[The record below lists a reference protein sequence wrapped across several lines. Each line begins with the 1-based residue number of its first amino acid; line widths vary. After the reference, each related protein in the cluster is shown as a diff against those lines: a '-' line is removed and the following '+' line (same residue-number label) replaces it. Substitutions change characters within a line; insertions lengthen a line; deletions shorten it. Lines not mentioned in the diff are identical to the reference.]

1 MTTQNHTANQGPIIG
16 LTGGIGS
23 GKSSVAR
30 LFGELGIHWVDADD
44 VAREIVRPGELAL
57 GEIIAHF
64 GDEIVDSAGQLN
76 RAALRERI
84 FAAPEQRQWLE
95 RCTHPRIRERIEQH
109 LTAMP
114 GPYRLLVSPLL
125 FESGQDALVSH
136 CLVVDVPEDV
146 QLARTLQR
154 DGVSEAQVR
163 AILAAQLPR
172 ATRLAKACDVIDNVG
187 TQTQLREQVIAL
199 DARYRALALTQVSP

>member
-1 MTTQNHTANQGPIIG
+1 MNTQHQTINQGPIIG

-30 LFGELGIHWVDADD
+30 LFGELGIQWVDADD

-109 LTAMP
+109 LATMT

-125 FESGQDALVSH
+125 FESGQDALVSR
-136 CLVVDVPEDV
+136 CLVVDIPEEV

-154 DGVSEAQVR
+154 DGVSETQVR

-172 ATRLAKACDVIDNVG
+172 ATRLAKACDVIDNAG